1 LNAEGLR
8 YLGISVLLFGG
19 IWPVTKAAMAHAT
32 PLWFATSRAGLACL
46 VSTLLLALLGR
57 LRWPRPGDWPA
68 VWALGLLQLGGFFA
82 LSHLALDFVPA
93 GRTAILA
100 NVTVFWLIPL
110 SMLVFGERVSPRQWV
125 AVATGVLGV
134 AILMQPWTM
143 AGQGRAAL
151 PGYAMLLGCSL
162 LWSLAILATRRWRPD
177 SGILQLLPFAFGIA
191 AAMLSG
197 LAAWREP
204 AGGIGQGALWHA
216 LFIGCIAA
224 PLGTWGTV
232 EAGRRLSG
240 AMASVGFLLVPLLGV
255 TLATVW
261 LGEPV
266 GWDLL
271 AGGALIAGSVALV
284 ARGK

>member
-8 YLGISVLLFGG
+8 YLALSVVLFGG
-19 IWPVTKAAMAHAT
+19 IWPVTKAALAHAT

-46 VSTLLLALLGR
+46 VSVLLLAVLGR
-57 LRWPRPGDWPA
+57 LRWPRPADWPT

-82 LSHLALDFVPA
+82 LSHLALAYVPA

-110 SMLVFGERVSPRQWV
+110 SMLVFGERVSPRQWL
-125 AVATGVLGV
+125 AVGAGLAGVVL
-134 AILMQPWTM
+134 LMQPWAL
-143 AGQGRAAL
+143 AGKGRAAL
-151 PGYAMLLGCSL
+151 PGYAMLLLCSL
-162 LWSLAILATRRWRPD
+162 FWSLAILVTRRWRPE
-177 SGILQLLPFAFGIA
+177 SSILQLLPFAFGIA
-191 AAMLSG
+191 AVCLAG
-197 LAAWREP
+197 LAGWREP
-204 AGGIGQGALWHA
+204 AGGIGREVLWHV

-240 AMASVGFLLVPLLGV
+240 TMASVGFLMVPLLGV
-255 TLATVW
+255 TIATFW

-266 GWDLL
+266 GWDLF
-271 AGGALIAGSVALV
+271 GGGLLIAASVALV
-284 ARGK
+284 ARGT